1 MYLKYFSSDRSHMY
15 NKDTG
20 EWNAPPPEYACIQ
33 SGPSNLRHYVTMS
46 DSREGLVK
54 GNTKD
59 VFGVV
64 MTLAELNEFFLA
76 IP

>member
-1 MYLKYFSSDRSHMY
+1 MY

-33 SGPSNLRHYVTMS
+33 SGPSNLRDYITIS
-46 DSREGLVK
+46 DRREGFVK
-54 GNTKD
+54 EDTKD
-59 VFGVV
+59 SFGVI
-64 MTLAELNEFFLA
+64 MTLAELKEFFLA